1 MNWVSFRKEH
11 TYIKLMKKHL
21 LTFMAFLSIPFFS
34 LRAQNKPLETVGK
47 VDLQKYLGK
56 WYEIAA
62 FPQIF
67 EKGCT
72 CTIAQYSLKSNGDI
86 TVKNTC
92 KRNGKITTANGR
104 AVVKDKTTNAKL
116 SVSFFWPFSGKY
128 WIIALAPDYSYAM
141 VGHPNRKYLW
151 ILSRKPK
158 MDEATYHHLTALA
171 ASKGFDL
178 KKLVTTDQSCN

>member
-1 MNWVSFRKEH
+1 
-11 TYIKLMKKHL
+11 MKKKL
-21 LTFMAFLSIPFFS
+21 LAFFTFLSIPFLS
-34 LRAQNKPLETVGK
+34 LRAQNKPLETVSH
-47 VDLQKYLGK
+47 VDLEKYLGK

-62 FPQIF
+62 FPQFF

-86 TVKNTC
+86 AVKNTC
-92 KRNGKITTANGR
+92 NRNGKSTTANGK
-104 AVVKDKTTNAKL
+104 AVVKDKESNAKL

-158 MDEATYHHLTALA
+158 MDEATYQHLTQIA

-178 KKLVTTDQSCN
+178 KKLVTTDQSCH